1 MSITN
6 SIFDYITGNKNIEFL
21 KEITGE
27 LNISS
32 ATMTTLQSYFK
43 AMNDFLE
50 KMFGSEKTK
59 IVLEDIVARIEAE
72 KLLKKIEE
80 HLKDIPELPPGTVV
94 KWIRSDRES
103 H

>member
-50 KMFGSEKTK
+50 KMFGSEETK
-59 IVLEDIVARIEAE
+59 RVLEDIVARIEAE

>member
-27 LNISS
+27 LNVSS
-32 ATMTTLQSYFK
+32 AIMTTIQSYFK

-50 KMFGSEKTK
+50 KMFGSEETK
-59 IVLEDIVARIEAE
+59 RVLEDIVARIEAE

>member
-21 KEITGE
+21 KEITSE

-50 KMFGSEKTK
+50 KMFGSEEIKR
-59 IVLEDIVARIEAE
+59 VLEDIVARIEAE

>member
-21 KEITGE
+21 KEITSE

-50 KMFGSEKTK
+50 KMFGSEETK
-59 IVLEDIVARIEAE
+59 RVLEDIVARIEAE

>member
-32 ATMTTLQSYFK
+32 AIMTTIQSYFK

-50 KMFGSEKTK
+50 KMFGSEETK
-59 IVLEDIVARIEAE
+59 RVLEDIVARIEAE

>member
-50 KMFGSEKTK
+50 KMFGSEETK
-59 IVLEDIVARIEAE
+59 RALGDIVARIEAE